1 MNKKLLVV
9 AAFVAVI
16 FAGTL
21 SANDKILGK
30 WATEGGKSHVE
41 LSKCGDAVC
50 GKIVWLKEPTYSA
63 DAAAVKDG
71 K

>member
-16 FAGTL
+16 FAGSL

-30 WATEGGKSHVE
+30 WATEGG
-41 LSKCGDAVC
+41 
-50 GKIVWLKEPTYSA
+50 
-63 DAAAVKDG
+63 
-71 K
+71 

>member
-9 AAFVAVI
+9 AAFVAAI
-16 FAGTL
+16 FAGNL

-30 WATEGGKSHVE
+30 WLTEGGKSHVE

-50 GKIVWLKEPTYSA
+50 GKIVWLKSPNY
-63 DAAAVKDG
+63 
-71 K
+71 